1 MNFII
6 SHLQTLM
13 SILYV
18 RFIHTHV
25 NKGHEENVDDG

>member
-1 MNFII
+1 MLDAIYHCQF
-6 SHLQTLM
+6 M
-13 SILYV
+13 F